1 MTLAEF
7 EAATAEPLDLRKEI
21 SRLNIE
27 LSTARAKRDDADL
40 AARKL
45 VECMVYA
52 VKGMPENGG
61 NSVFYGLLGYVR
73 DSEKKTGKGRRK
85 RQSPPNLEVI

>member
-21 SRLNIE
+21 SRLNVE
-27 LSTARAKRDDADL
+27 LSSARAKRDDADL
-40 AARKL
+40 ATRKL
-45 VECMVYA
+45 VESVVYA
-52 VKGMPENGG
+52 IKGMPENGG

-73 DSEKKTGKGRRK
+73 DSEKKTGRVRRK
-85 RQSPPNLEVI
+85 RQSPPDLEVI